1 MSTASQPVDVTK
13 AANANRWTYLL
24 CLPGWA
30 VIAFCGAVVVAIKT
44 NRALVDPL
52 ISKPAVY
59 LPTACVIASPF
70 CWFWAAMR
78 VFRRWRREGVLQPL
92 VTSFVALSGIVTLAS
107 WVVLAYFARGK

>member
-1 MSTASQPVDVTK
+1 MSTASQPADVIHTQ
-13 AANANRWTYLL
+13 NGNRWTYLL
-24 CLPGWA
+24 CLPSWA
-30 VIAFCGAVVVAIKT
+30 VIAFCAAVVVAIKT
-44 NRALVDPL
+44 NRALVDHL

-78 VFRRWRREGVLQPL
+78 LFRRWKREDVLQPL
-92 VTSFVALSGIVTLAS
+92 VTSFVALSGIIMLVS